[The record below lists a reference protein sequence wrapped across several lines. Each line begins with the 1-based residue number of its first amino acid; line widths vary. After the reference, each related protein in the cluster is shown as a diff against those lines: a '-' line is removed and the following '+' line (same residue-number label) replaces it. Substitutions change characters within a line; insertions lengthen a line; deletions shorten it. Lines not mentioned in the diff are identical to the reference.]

1 MYVYFMCVYVCVCVC
16 VCACLF
22 LSANMSVFVG
32 VCVLGE
38 TVHVCMSVDALAEL
52 ISDHQTKNWV

>member
-1 MYVYFMCVYVCVCVC
+1 MYVYFMCVYVC

-22 LSANMSVFVG
+22 LSANMSVF
-32 VCVLGE
+32 VLGE